1 MVKFGALKKIAALTA
16 AIAMVLSFAI
26 CAGAVNIETTT
37 QYVEGTE
44 NAKVNVIANVSGLG
58 EALYVTYYAT
68 NDDGDVYI
76 DQENVV
82 DGAATFDYVTAAT
95 NLNSNVKVGYAAGTA
110 AEETV
115 IDGYEVTVTDGTA
128 TPAVIPTNSDSTVV
142 LAYNVGATNEVTG
155 VSATGATAE
164 LVTYDATSVTVNLTN
179 VKGDVAITVTTQALA
194 NVDAEGEFVSAGAV
208 VSNGAN
214 DVIYDAEGNPMGAE
228 GEAYRADEGD
238 RKLTVLA
245 KVLNSTEYGVIIT
258 KEPINNVG
266 AVDSIDGID
275 GVYAAKGTN
284 ATGHFAVQLIDNGAD
299 EDGALIQSGV
309 GYNTYVYYKT
319 VDGYMIVAGTVA
331 NTTPAVTD

>member
-26 CAGAVNIETTT
+26 CAGAVNVETTT
-37 QYVEGTE
+37 QYVEGDVT
-44 NAKVNVIANVSGLG
+44 KVNVIANVSGLG

-95 NLNSNVKVGYAAGTA
+95 NLNSNVKVGYTAGTA

-115 IDGYEVTVTDGTA
+115 IDGYAVTVTDGTA

-179 VKGDVAITVTTQALA
+179 VEGDVAITVTTQPLA

-214 DVIYDAEGNPMGAE
+214 DAIYDDEGNMMGAE

-245 KVLNSTEYGVIIT
+245 KVLNSNEYGVIIT
-258 KEPINNVG
+258 KDTIEAGP
-266 AVDSIDGID
+266 VDSIDGID

-319 VDGYMIVAGTVA
+319 VDGYMVVAGTVA
-331 NTTPAVTD
+331 NTTKTPEVTE